1 MSRLQLK
8 AGQRHRLDKQLHTVP
23 EARIYRRTL
32 ALLEMAQGRPVAH
45 IARSL
50 GVSRQTL
57 YNWLERYQQSY
68 DPAALRDHK
77 GGGRPGSWTA
87 QLQAVL
93 TESLAQ
99 PPDHWGY
106 QAANWTVPLLR
117 EHLVGSGGPRLSDS
131 TLRRQLWRLGYVRKR
146 PRYVLV
152 PDPAREKKTPHPAAA
167 RPAGAAQ
174 RRIV

>member
-8 AGQRHRLDKQLHTVP
+8 TRQRHHLRKQLQTVP
-23 EARIYRRTL
+23 EARVYRRTL
-32 ALLEMAQGRPVAH
+32 ALLEVAQGRPIAH
-45 IARSL
+45 IAQSL

-77 GGGRPGSWTA
+77 GGGRPSAWTP

-93 TESLAQ
+93 VESLAR

-106 QAANWTVPLLR
+106 QAANWTVPLLG
-117 EHLVGSGGPRLSDS
+117 EHLVAARGQRLSDS
-131 TLRRQLWRLGYVRKR
+131 TLRRQVWRLGYVWKR

-152 PDPAREKKTPHPAAA
+152 PDPAREKKTPHSAAA
-167 RPAGAAQ
+167 RPAGTTQ